1 MLILNQANSLIL
13 EPHRSTKHVLHLSY
27 FLKKKTEMI
36 KRFIFGQQQFLYRSF
51 PTRSARDERGWQTD
65 RPVLLEKNQF
75 ISADAWNE
83 VKVLFPACVFVFS
96 SSCSTFLDVLFFFH
110 EFSQKAH
117 KCHFFV
123 TLVKGIKGDM
133 GGGVITCA
141 DGIKAGYKDSLL
153 GIGYCRV

>member
-1 MLILNQANSLIL
+1 MYYTYLISWRRKNGNDQEIYFWTTTIFIQKL
-13 EPHRSTKHVLHLSY
+13 PHQIC
-27 FLKKKTEMI
+27 E
-36 KRFIFGQQQFLYRSF
+36 
-51 PTRSARDERGWQTD
+51 GWAGLTD
-65 RPVLLEKNQF
+65 GSSGTAWNWNQF

-83 VKVLFPACVFVFS
+83 IKVLFPACVFVFS

-123 TLVKGIKGDM
+123 TLVKGIKGDV

-153 GIGYCRV
+153 GIGYCWVQPRFTAQYM